1 MNTPARKPAAGFT
14 LLEILVA
21 LIIFA
26 LLSIMT
32 YRGLTTVIQTRT
44 HLAQENRKW
53 RAVAMLFARMEQDL
67 SMLAKRPVRDVS
79 DLTVPPFVAKP
90 IAQGEQDA
98 QLMFTRMGFPEQT
111 NALAGPLRCGYRL
124 RGDVIEQVLWP
135 APDSA
140 PRAVP
145 VINTLLENVATVEF
159 QYLDSAGAWHTR
171 WPLPGN
177 KLVFPAAVQIVLEL
191 KSKERVTRLFA
202 LPALQQ

>member
-1 MNTPARKPAAGFT
+1 MNTRTKKTSSGFT

-26 LLSIMT
+26 LISIMT
-32 YRGLTTVIQTRT
+32 YRGLTTILQTRT
-44 HLAQENRKW
+44 HLAAENRKW
-53 RAVAMLFARMEQDL
+53 REVAMLFARIDQDL
-67 SMLAKRPVRDVS
+67 SMLAKRPVREAS
-79 DLTVPPFVAKP
+79 NLTAPPFVAQP
-90 IAQGEQDA
+90 IAQGAQDA
-98 QLMFTRMGFPEQT
+98 QLMFTRMGYPDQA
-111 NALAGPLRCGYRL
+111 NALAGPMRCGYRL
-124 RGDVIEQVLWP
+124 HGEAIQQLIWP

-177 KLVFPAAVQIVLEL
+177 NMVFPAAVQVVLEL

-202 LPALQQ
+202 LPALQ